1 VKGIAGGESS
11 KPSGRNAES
20 DEAHTA
26 VRGVA
31 DNGVG
36 HLGVPGTPDQSTH
49 TDGETIS
56 MSTDTQQIEQQQQRI
71 RELNEQI
78 ISSASRSGSQFLDAY
93 EQRLKAI
100 AGNGPLR

>member
-1 VKGIAGGESS
+1 M
-11 KPSGRNAES
+11 
-20 DEAHTA
+20 
-26 VRGVA
+26 
-31 DNGVG
+31 
-36 HLGVPGTPDQSTH
+36 
-49 TDGETIS
+49 DGETIS

-78 ISSASRSGSQFLDAY
+78 ISAASRSGPQFLDAY